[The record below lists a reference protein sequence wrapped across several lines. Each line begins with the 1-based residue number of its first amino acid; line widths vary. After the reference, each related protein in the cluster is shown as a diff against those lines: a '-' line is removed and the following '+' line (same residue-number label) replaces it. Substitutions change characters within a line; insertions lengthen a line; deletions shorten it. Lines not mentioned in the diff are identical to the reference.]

1 MGWTYKL
8 TYIEMTIQK
17 YFGAPQHVLA
27 LEVPYIEVI
36 FNVSQMA
43 DLLIYWDSKIVLLE
57 YIRKGLSKTLF

>member
-1 MGWTYKL
+1 
-8 TYIEMTIQK
+8 MTIPK